1 MNMKKWAADLLAA
14 DKKLPMPVL
23 SFPSVTLLGIGVK
36 ELISD
41 PELQAKGMK
50 AVADRN
56 RASASVS
63 MMDLSVEAEAFG
75 SVIRVSDD
83 EVPTV
88 IGAIASDEEEAKAL
102 KVPEIGAGRTGLYIK
117 AIEKAAQLITD
128 RPVLA
133 GIIGPFSL
141 TGRLIDVNEAMI
153 KCYEE
158 PEMVHT
164 VLEKTSRRPSGLRK
178 TMS

>member
-63 MMDLSVEAEAFG
+63 MMDLLVEAEAFG

-141 TGRLIDVNEAMI
+141 TGRLIDVN
-153 KCYEE
+153 
-158 PEMVHT
+158 
-164 VLEKTSRRPSGLRK
+164 
-178 TMS
+178 